1 MTKRRQT
8 RDIPTLER
16 VVQAIAQLDRSDKE
30 ELLVIL
36 RAMLEADEEDE
47 QAENEQTLKERTQHR
62 GPKGGRGHFE
72 RKFIN
77 GCGPYLYLRYW
88 SGGKH
93 RSIYIGKV
101 R

>member
-16 VVQAIAQLDRSDKE
+16 VVPAIAQWKRSDKE

-36 RAMLEADEEDE
+36 RAMLEAEEDE
-47 QAENEQTLKERTQHR
+47 QVEDERTLKKRTQYR
-62 GPKGGRGHFE
+62 GAKGGHGYYE
-72 RKFIN
+72 RKIIN
-77 GCGPYLYLRYW
+77 GCGPYQYLRYW

-93 RSIYIGKV
+93 RSIYVGKV
-101 R
+101 